1 MQHQFA
7 SEQIHPATL
16 PWYRPCIAEL
26 SYFRAPW
33 VVSEALNAGLSD
45 DIRNFMLYGI
55 KLVMPYDTRLCKVL
69 WSTVTQPCIW
79 SSIVGLH
86 TPQALSSTHCVRWV
100 WGGDPMPHD
109 DIRLTS
115 PTSWWQN
122 TAEILSTTHPLH
134 LFFPTLLKH
143 FLHPF
148 ETFSSPFWNPS
159 SIHPLN
165 LFSPP
170 FRNLFLHPIET
181 SPPFFHHVKT
191 KTNTKLIWAKM
202 SF

>member
-86 TPQALSSTHCVRWV
+86 TPQALSSPRCVRWV

-134 LFFPTLLKH
+134 LFFSTLLKH

-148 ETFSSPFWNPS
+148 ENFLQPFKTLPPPICSTFFLHHFETFFSTLLKLLLHS
-159 SIHPLN
+159 SIMLKQRLTQN
-165 LFSPP
+165 
-170 FRNLFLHPIET
+170 
-181 SPPFFHHVKT
+181 
-191 KTNTKLIWAKM
+191 
-202 SF
+202 